1 MASTVLNVLG
11 VIFILLLVVMI
22 SLLIFFW
29 RKVRRFVRELTKEA
43 TTSSGTPQTIHL
55 NEVEER
61 AWLEAAPVNAILE
74 TLSSHGYITGKVYEV
89 SEMASAL
96 VLAVA
101 NPQNGTVGGL
111 YHHEV
116 IGPWIE
122 LVAETD
128 KGFISFTNTAQQAL
142 IDKPDWLEM
151 NVLTDKKISEIIG
164 AFEKRIASENIH
176 PVALEDFRDNLEKNY
191 KRLMKWKNEQGGLT
205 FEEVRLQNEKMAD
218 PLDED
223 NLARAFISVKV
234 SEFNAWQLAMWEEL
248 HVNPDLTFPD
258 EPTFI
263 VPDHAL
269 CEAFVDYLDDHLR
282 LTDRQLNQLKEAAK
296 GRMDCGPFFD
306 QIMRRLSENLRPKE
320 YCRIEFPLNARVF
333 FDNTIEINELEE
345 PEKQ

>member
-101 NPQNGTVGGL
+101 NPKNGTVGGL

-116 IGPWIE
+116 IGPW
-122 LVAETD
+122 T
-128 KGFISFTNTAQQAL
+128 
-142 IDKPDWLEM
+142 
-151 NVLTDKKISEIIG
+151 
-164 AFEKRIASENIH
+164 
-176 PVALEDFRDNLEKNY
+176 
-191 KRLMKWKNEQGGLT
+191 
-205 FEEVRLQNEKMAD
+205 
-218 PLDED
+218 
-223 NLARAFISVKV
+223 
-234 SEFNAWQLAMWEEL
+234 
-248 HVNPDLTFPD
+248 
-258 EPTFI
+258 
-263 VPDHAL
+263 
-269 CEAFVDYLDDHLR
+269 
-282 LTDRQLNQLKEAAK
+282 
-296 GRMDCGPFFD
+296 
-306 QIMRRLSENLRPKE
+306 
-320 YCRIEFPLNARVF
+320 
-333 FDNTIEINELEE
+333 
-345 PEKQ
+345 